1 MATELS
7 RQKPCETERC
17 RRGAGEVPER
27 CRRGAREVP
36 ERCQRRM
43 RCRSEIERDARYSAA
58 RRSCVHS
65 RGESVYPK
73 ESLNSALRD

>member
-27 CRRGAREVP
+27 CQRGAGDVPERCQRGAREVP
-36 ERCQRRM
+36 EADAMQKRDRERCEIQRRQTFV
-43 RCRSEIERDARYSAA
+43 CT
-58 RRSCVHS
+58 
-65 RGESVYPK
+65 
-73 ESLNSALRD
+73 

>member
-27 CRRGAREVP
+27 CQRGARGGCDAEARSR
-36 ERCQRRM
+36 EM
-43 RCRSEIERDARYSAA
+43 RDTAPPDVR
-58 RRSCVHS
+58 
-65 RGESVYPK
+65 VYIVELSQYILKRVLIAP
-73 ESLNSALRD
+73 